1 MSDTPHGADWW
12 LASDGKWYPPT
23 ARPGAPLPPPPP
35 PPPGGISSRP
45 SSALSGLSGTLQVFM
60 WIAAATLAISALLGI
75 GGSNALDTANN
86 STWRNFADSWQT
98 VENVETAIVVFWL
111 LQNLLALII
120 FVLIIVWSHRAY
132 SVSEAL
138 RANDRSFGSGWAVG
152 GWFIPLANALLPR
165 LVLRDIEKAIAQ
177 HSSTWSG
184 GAQSSPPGALGWVWW
199 VSFVVCN
206 ALYVLGYGRH
216 GAVDGDY
223 ESWQTGYLLLAAGG
237 GGLAVSS
244 VLGALYIRGL
254 TKSLNLAAA
263 SA

>member
-1 MSDTPHGADWW
+1 MSDTPQGADWW

-35 PPPGGISSRP
+35 PAPPPPPGGISSRP
-45 SSALSGLSGTLQVFM
+45 SKVPSGLSGTLQGFM
-60 WIAAATLAISALLGI
+60 WTAAATLAISALLGI
-75 GGSNALDTANN
+75 GGFGALDSAWN
-86 STWRNFADSWQT
+86 SNGSWQA
-98 VENVETAIVVFWL
+98 VEDTDDAIRVFWL
-111 LQNLLALII
+111 LQNFLALVI

-138 RANDRSFGSGWAVG
+138 RASNRSFSSGWAVG

-165 LVLRDIEKAIAQ
+165 LVLRDIEKAVAQ
-177 HSSTWSG
+177 HSSTRSG

-206 ALYVLGYGRH
+206 ALFVSGSVLYN
-216 GAVDGDY
+216 AVDGDY

>member
-1 MSDTPHGADWW
+1 MSDTPQGADWW

-35 PPPGGISSRP
+35 PAPPPPPGGISSRP
-45 SSALSGLSGTLQVFM
+45 SKVPSGLSGTLQGFM
-60 WIAAATLAISALLGI
+60 WTAAATLAISALLGI
-75 GGSNALDTANN
+75 GGFGALDSAWN
-86 STWRNFADSWQT
+86 SNGSWQA
-98 VENVETAIVVFWL
+98 VEDTDDAIRVFWL
-111 LQNLLALII
+111 LQNFLALVI

-138 RANDRSFGSGWAVG
+138 RASNRSFSSGWAVG

-177 HSSTWSG
+177 HSSTRSG

-206 ALYVLGYGRH
+206 ALFVSGSVLH
-216 GAVDGDY
+216 NAVDGDY